1 MEPARHPF
9 PVSSTA
15 PHYRRTKSESQGFSK
30 LGGGSISGNA
40 TTHPSGRRPGCT
52 THTPTILSEQ
62 PTICPKHRHSLLTAP
77 FGAASGPVSAVRLEL
92 LMRCYKR
99 NPLIV

>member
-15 PHYRRTKSESQGFSK
+15 RTIGEQKAKVKAFSK

-40 TTHPSGRRPGCT
+40 TTHPSGRRSGCT
-52 THTPTILSEQ
+52 THTPTILSEK
-62 PTICPKHRHSLLTAP
+62 PTICLKHRHSLLTAP
-77 FGAASGPVSAVRLEL
+77 FGAASGPVGAVRLEL
-92 LMRCYKR
+92 LMRRYKR